1 MNPIIESSV
10 VFFTATILD
19 WKKLL
24 EPEKYKQIIVD
35 SLAFLVKE
43 NRVKVFAFSA
53 LVGEI
58 CSDAMPSSRSI
69 LYPTSTLRNL

>member
-24 EPEKYKQIIVD
+24 QPEKYKKIIAD

-43 NRVKVFAFSA
+43 NRVKVYAFTIIDNHIHLIWQA
-53 LVGEI
+53 LPKIIVEI
-58 CSDAMPSSRSI
+58 NQI
-69 LYPTSTLRNL
+69 YK